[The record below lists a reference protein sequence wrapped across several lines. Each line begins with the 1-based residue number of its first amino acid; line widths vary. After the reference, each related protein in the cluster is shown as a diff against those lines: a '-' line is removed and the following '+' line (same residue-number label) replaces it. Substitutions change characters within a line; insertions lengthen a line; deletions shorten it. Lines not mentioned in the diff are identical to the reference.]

1 MWLFRLGALNLLRS
15 PKRVALSLISVV
27 AGVSVFIL
35 GDGFASGLTEN
46 VIRAEIDTVGAHV
59 TLTPLEYDSDAFTRP
74 IEDAFTLTEATT
86 VALDDQTESW
96 TRRIL
101 FSPEGIVGSDGI
113 RLRGVAYDPATDEA
127 VFPRDTWV
135 VQGELPTPENGGVLL
150 AIKAAKLLGVEAGDW
165 LTLRTRTV
173 DGALNA
179 LQVPVSGILSAG
191 NPIMDINTVMIPWP
205 LAEDLVQHH
214 DRTTHLHARLGN
226 RWNADSFAEQLTI
239 TQPDAKPETWEQ
251 ATEELVQL
259 MEMRRTLFRIMSFA
273 LLAMAATGIANT
285 ILMAAYERVREVG
298 TLRAM
303 GMTRRQVTG
312 LFLIEGAFLGIVG
325 GLIGAAIG
333 GFATYHWSING
344 IDLAPLMAESGD
356 VNNGIA
362 FSTMLYLYFSP
373 PTIAVGVAIGALV
386 ATIAS
391 VYPARAASALSP
403 ADAVRA

>member
-1 MWLFRLGALNLLRS
+1 MWLFRLGGMNLLRS
-15 PKRVALSLISVV
+15 PKRVALSLISVI
-27 AGVSVFIL
+27 AGVMVFIL
-35 GDGFASGLTEN
+35 GDGFASGLSEN
-46 VIRAEIDTVGAHV
+46 VIRAEIDSVGAHV

-74 IEDAFTLTEATT
+74 IEDAYALTDATRSTLDE
-86 VALDDQTESW
+86 QTHSW

-113 RLRGVAYDPATDEA
+113 RLRGVAYDPASDEA

-135 VQGELPTPENGGVLL
+135 VQGDMPTPENGGVLL
-150 AIKAAKLLGVEAGDW
+150 AVKAATLLGVEAGDW

-179 LQVPVSGILSAG
+179 LQVPVTGILSAG
-191 NPIMDINTVMIPWP
+191 NPIIDVNTVMIPWP
-205 LAEDLVQHH
+205 LAEDLLQHH

-226 RWNADSFAEQLTI
+226 RWNADSLAEQLGT
-239 TQPDAKPETWEQ
+239 TQPDAKPETWDE
-251 ATEELVQL
+251 ATEELVEM
-259 MEMRRTLFRIMSFA
+259 MEIRRTMFRILSFA

-303 GMTRRQVTG
+303 GMTRRQVTA

-325 GLIGAAIG
+325 GLLGAAIG
-333 GFATYHWSING
+333 GFATYYWSVNG
-344 IDLAPLMAESGD
+344 IDLAPLMDQAGD
-356 VNNGIA
+356 VNKGIA

-373 PTIAVGVAIGALV
+373 PTIAFGVLIGVLV

-391 VYPARAASALSP
+391 VYPARAASAMSP

>member
-1 MWLFRLGALNLLRS
+1 MNLLRS
-15 PKRVALSLISVV
+15 PKRVGLSLISVV
-27 AGVSVFIL
+27 AGVCVFIL
-35 GDGFASGLTEN
+35 GDGFANGLTEN
-46 VIRAEIDTVGAHV
+46 VIRAEIDSVGAHV
-59 TLTPLEYDSDAFTRP
+59 TLTPLGYDSDAFTRP
-74 IEDAFTLTEATT
+74 IEDAYALTDATRVTLDEQA
-86 VALDDQTESW
+86 QSW

-113 RLRGVAYDPATDEA
+113 RLRGVAYDPASDEA

-135 VQGELPTPENGGVLL
+135 VRGDMPTPENGGVLL
-150 AIKAAKLLGVEAGDW
+150 AVKAAKLLGVEDGDW

-191 NPIMDINTVMIPWP
+191 NPIIDVNTVMIPWP
-205 LAEDLVQHH
+205 LAEDLLQHH
-214 DRTTHLHARLGN
+214 ERTTHVHARLGN
-226 RWNADSFAEQLTI
+226 RRNAAPLAELLRT
-239 TQPDAKPETWEQ
+239 TQPDAKPETWER
-251 ATEELVQL
+251 ATAELVQM
-259 MEMRRTLFRIMSFA
+259 MEMRRTIFRVLSFA

-303 GMTRRQVTG
+303 GMTRRQVTA

-325 GLIGAAIG
+325 GLLGAALG
-333 GFATYHWSING
+333 GFATYYWSVHG
-344 IDLAPLMAESGD
+344 IDLAPLMEQSGD

-373 PTIAVGVAIGALV
+373 PTIAVGVVIGASV